1 MTFELSN
8 YKNVD
13 SIIIP
18 IIDEFYRL
26 RDSGKNDE
34 AYKYIKQYE
43 SDLKP
48 YSIDCESFNKIELGI
63 WELAKEIF
71 YNQKIIFTNL
81 NAAEPD
87 PDEERMNINSE
98 WLKEYE

>member
-26 RDSGKNDE
+26 RDSGN
-34 AYKYIKQYE
+34 YIKQYE

-48 YSIDCESFNKIELGI
+48 YSIDCGSFNKIELGI

-71 YNQKIIFTNL
+71 YNQKIVFTDI
-81 NAAEPD
+81 NATEPD
-87 PDEERMNINSE
+87 PDSERMNINSE